1 MSRRT
6 ISNQGRRAGRGFTLI
21 ELVIALAIIGL
32 ISLLL
37 FSGLRLGGRSWE
49 AVETVGER
57 LSGPRLA
64 DGFLRRTLGQ
74 TRPISAVYDGQSVQ
88 VFAGESE
95 RIEWAAPL
103 SEHVGLSGLYILRL
117 ELEGMDEART
127 LVLTRWLLH
136 PEILEGGGEV
146 VPWEPMTKQEAASLS
161 DLRTDLDAA
170 DGAFGRAW
178 LLAKVSRFE
187 LAYYGVLD
195 GESDADWHDE
205 WLEQTRLPKLVRI
218 RLETTEQSWPDLVVA
233 LPDQPR

>member
-1 MSRRT
+1 MNRRGMS
-6 ISNQGRRAGRGFTLI
+6 GFTLI

-57 LSGPRLA
+57 LSGLRLA

-74 TRPISAVYDGQSVQ
+74 TRPVSAVYDGQSVQ

-103 SEHVGLSGLYILRL
+103 SEHIGLSGLYILRL
-117 ELEGMDEART
+117 ELEGTGEART
-127 LVLTRWLLH
+127 LVLTRRLLH

-146 VPWEPMTKQEAASLS
+146 VPWEPMNKHDETALS
-161 DLRTDLDAA
+161 DLRADLDTA
-170 DGAFGRAW
+170 DGAFGRA
-178 LLAKVSRFE
+178 LLLKDVSRFE
-187 LAYYGVLD
+187 LAYHGLAD
-195 GESDADWHDE
+195 GDSEPDWHEE
-205 WLEQTRLPKLVRI
+205 WLEQTRLPNLVRI
-218 RLETTEQSWPDLVVA
+218 RLETTEQSWPDIVVA
-233 LPDQPR
+233 LPDQP

>member
-1 MSRRT
+1 MNRRT

-57 LSGPRLA
+57 LSGLRLA
-64 DGFLRRTLGQ
+64 DGVLRRTLGQ

-117 ELEGMDEART
+117 ELEGTDEART
-127 LVLTRWLLH
+127 LMLTRWLLH

-195 GESDADWHDE
+195 GESEADWHDE
-205 WLEQTRLPKLVRI
+205 WLEQARLPKLVRI
-218 RLETTEQSWPDLVVA
+218 RLETTEQSWPDLVVT

>member
-1 MSRRT
+1 MSRCT

-64 DGFLRRTLGQ
+64 NGFLRRTLGQ

-117 ELEGMDEART
+117 ELEGTDEART
-127 LVLTRWLLH
+127 LMLTRWLLH

-146 VPWEPMTKQEAASLS
+146 VPWEPMIKQEAASLS

-195 GESDADWHDE
+195 GESEADWHDE
-205 WLEQTRLPKLVRI
+205 WLEQTRLPKQVRI